1 MHIVF
6 KGFFEDIDSFGSFQ
20 YNQEYADSR
29 LSHRGE
35 ALSCTVPWTGSY
47 ELKSSNLDANINA
60 PPDIMAVLRKKAL
73 KDVIGTTAFDYRNR
87 KIFVCGLA
95 LDYCV
100 LDTAV
105 NASYCYIFC
114 KI

>member
-1 MHIVF
+1 M
-6 KGFFEDIDSFGSFQ
+6 
-20 YNQEYADSR
+20 
-29 LSHRGE
+29 
-35 ALSCTVPWTGSY
+35 
-47 ELKSSNLDANINA
+47 KSSNLDANINA

-105 NASYCYIFC
+105 NASYCYILLNI
-114 KI
+114 K